1 VLFVFGLVVLAGASV
16 VTVDATDYVFS
27 TMKFCSGT
35 CHVMESTVFKEYQE
49 SKHWSTPTGVR
60 PECADCHVSERL
72 TFAMK
77 DHFVSSGELFVWLTT
92 DFSKPEAFEKF
103 RAEAANTAR
112 FHLLDSNSA
121 NCKKCHVMDAIQPSR
136 VRGQNAHRDAI
147 ATGNSNCITCHYN
160 LVHKKVDP
168 SKEFLEA
175 AAKYLGTPEDTG
187 AEQNGDKPSNGE
199 DEEVL

>member
-1 VLFVFGLVVLAGASV
+1 VLFVIGLIGLVGASV

-35 CHVMESTVFKEYQE
+35 CHVMESTVFQEYQK
-49 SKHWSTPTGVR
+49 SKHWSTPAGVR

-72 TFAMK
+72 TFAMR
-77 DHFVSSGELFVWLTT
+77 DHFLSSGELFVWLTT
-92 DFSKPEAFEKF
+92 DFSKPEAFEKI
-103 RAEAANTAR
+103 RPEAANTAR

-136 VRGQNAHRDAI
+136 VRGQNAHRDAV

-160 LVHKKVDP
+160 LVHKEVAL

-175 AAKYLGTPEDTG
+175 AAKYLGTPEESG
-187 AEQNGDKPSNGE
+187 AAQKSDETSESDG
-199 DEEVL
+199 EEVL